1 MKQTWVIVILV
12 IVLVGCQQSEIK
24 SATKHL
30 DLQGEQ
36 DHKGYIILD
45 DVQHESVVSDAF
57 EEDREQ
63 ANEEESIEIDLPNEQ
78 SDELTIDEADQIA
91 KQVLQDNIET
101 MEEVQETYYT
111 EWFQLEEGSE
121 QYEQALAIVQEA
133 LESTISQSALNK
145 WTELYLKEF
154 FIYQYT
160 LAVLQP
166 ADLNIL
172 LNVEYES
179 DAFTLNFIQLGDVA
193 YRETTEYEVS
203 FVKEGRWKFNGYEME
218 RLDES
223 LNLTFDDLKHAYVN
237 VGTLE
242 RYEGT
247 LVDEFEHEGDPYL
260 VINFGP
266 HDRAINLRTGVDRPD
281 VLNQM

>member
-1 MKQTWVIVILV
+1 MKQTWIIVVLV
-12 IVLVGCQQSEIK
+12 IVLVGCQQSEMK
-24 SATKHL
+24 SATEHL
-30 DLQGEQ
+30 NLQGEQ
-36 DHKGYIILD
+36 GHKGYISF
-45 DVQHESVVSDAF
+45 HEDHHETVVSDSI
-57 EEDREQ
+57 E
-63 ANEEESIEIDLPNEQ
+63 EEESIEIDLPN
-78 SDELTIDEADQIA
+78 DHNAELTVDEADQIA
-91 KQVLQDNIET
+91 KQVLKDNIET
-101 MEEVQETYYT
+101 MEEIQEDYYT
-111 EWFQLEEGSE
+111 EWFQLEEGTE
-121 QYEQALAIVQEA
+121 QYEQAVAIVQEA
-133 LESTISQSALNK
+133 LESTVSQSALNK
-145 WTELYLKEF
+145 WAELYFKEF

-172 LNVEYES
+172 LSVEHEG
-179 DAFTLNFIQLGDVA
+179 DVFTLQFIQLGDVA
-193 YRETTEYEVS
+193 YRETTEYEMS

-223 LNLTFDDLKHAYVN
+223 LNLTFDDLKYAYVN
-237 VGTLE
+237 VETLE